1 MGMMVPGIKLIAA
14 LCGFVLL
21 LSGGQMLFKQ
31 AALSLPAI
39 DAVGALVALARNPW
53 IWAAGTIYGA
63 AVVLW
68 VAILQ
73 KLPLSIA
80 YPFVALSFVVVPLAA
95 ALFFQE
101 SLTVRTLLGAVLILA
116 GIYVSTMR

>member
-1 MGMMVPGIKLIAA
+1 
-14 LCGFVLL
+14 
-21 LSGGQMLFKQ
+21 MLFKQ

-39 DAVGALVALARNPW
+39 DRVGALVAIARNPW
-53 IWAAGTIYGA
+53 IWAAGTLYGV

-68 VAILQ
+68 VVILQ

-101 SLTVRTLLGAVLILA
+101 SLSLKTLSGAVLILA

>member
-1 MGMMVPGIKLIAA
+1 MPGINQIVA

-39 DAVGALVALARNPW
+39 DKVGALVALARSPW
-53 IWAAGTIYGA
+53 IWAAGTLYTV

-68 VAILQ
+68 VVILQ

-95 ALFFQE
+95 ALFFHE
-101 SLTVRTLLGAVLILA
+101 SLTMKTLLGAVLILA

>member
-1 MGMMVPGIKLIAA
+1 
-14 LCGFVLL
+14 
-21 LSGGQMLFKQ
+21 MLFKQ

-39 DAVGALVALARNPW
+39 DRVGALVAIARNPW
-53 IWAAGTIYGA
+53 IWAAGALYGV

-95 ALFFQE
+95 ALFFHE
-101 SLTVRTLLGAVLILA
+101 SLSLKTLSGAVLILA
-116 GIYVSTMR
+116 GIYVSTMQ

>member
-1 MGMMVPGIKLIAA
+1 MPGTKQIVA

-39 DAVGALVALARNPW
+39 DGVGALVALARNPW
-53 IWAAGTIYGA
+53 FWAAGTLYGV

-68 VAILQ
+68 VVILQ

-80 YPFVALSFVVVPLAA
+80 YPFVALSFVVVPMAA
-95 ALFFQE
+95 ALFFHE
-101 SLTVRTLLGAVLILA
+101 TLSMKTVLGALLILA
-116 GIYVSTMR
+116 GIYVSTLR

>member
-1 MGMMVPGIKLIAA
+1 MSSLKQVVA

-31 AALSLPAI
+31 AALSLPAV
-39 DAVGALVALARNPW
+39 DKVGVVAEFFRNPW
-53 IWAAGTIYGA
+53 IWAAGMLYGV

-68 VAILQ
+68 VVILQ
-73 KLPLSIA
+73 KLPLSTA

-95 ALFFQE
+95 ALLFQE
-101 SLTVRTLLGAVLILA
+101 SYSARTLLGSLLILG
-116 GIYVSTMR
+116 GIWVAAIR

>member
-1 MGMMVPGIKLIAA
+1 MPSLKQVVA

-31 AALSLPAI
+31 AALSLPAV
-39 DAVGALVALARNPW
+39 DKFGVAADFVRNPW
-53 IWAAGTIYGA
+53 IWAAGVLYGV
-63 AVVLW
+63 AVILW
-68 VAILQ
+68 VVILQ
-73 KLPLSIA
+73 KLPLSTA

-101 SLTVRTLLGAVLILA
+101 SYSIRTLLGSLLILS
-116 GIYVSTMR
+116 GIWVATIR